1 MENIPTVIQFL
12 SEHGFLY
19 EKQDLT
25 LEEYISMT
33 ERKAVELILKN
44 RVLTAGDEAR
54 IGFYI
59 RAKAL
64 DEEISKFES
73 GVAVLS
79 IALSINSQIPGESSA
94 IIAENMRSKGC
105 RTVGEFLFFT
115 GPAGERI
122 VKHSDLT
129 NLFKAELAKIWKKQA
144 SYNPSTYNEDL
155 KERIS
160 GVIFGPE
167 D

>member
-1 MENIPTVIQFL
+1 MDNLSALIKFL
-12 SEHGFLY
+12 SDHGFLY
-19 EKQDLT
+19 EKQDIM

-44 RVLTAGDEAR
+44 RVLTTGDEAR

-64 DEEISKFES
+64 DEEISKFEC
-73 GVAVLS
+73 GVAMLS
-79 IALSINSQIPGESSA
+79 IALSVSFQIPGESSA

-129 NLFKAELAKIWKKQA
+129 NLFKAELSKIWKKQA
-144 SYNPSTYNEDL
+144 SYNQSTYNDGL
-155 KERIS
+155 KNTIS
-160 GVIFGPE
+160 ALIFGPE

>member
-1 MENIPTVIQFL
+1 MDNLSAIINFL

-19 EKQDLT
+19 EKMELT

-33 ERKAVELILKN
+33 ERKAVDLILKN

-64 DEEISKFES
+64 DEEISKFEC

-79 IALSINSQIPGESSA
+79 IALSVNSQIQGESSA

-129 NLFKAELAKIWKKQA
+129 GLFRAELAKIWKKQA
-144 SYNPSTYNEDL
+144 SYNPSTYSNDIR
-155 KERIS
+155 ERLS
-160 GVIFGPE
+160 LLIFGQE